1 MSAMG
6 KGALVRV
13 SLLGPIEVTR
23 GDGRDVVLGMGR
35 QAAVFAVLALRANTV
50 VSTGALVQALWDP
63 PVPEGAVAT
72 LHTYLSRLR
81 RTVFADAGR
90 WDRRGVLSSTGG
102 AYRLTLAP
110 GVLDLDVFEE
120 HVDVA
125 IRARLAGDDRAAAEQ
140 LDTALALWRGEPL
153 IALPGPVLRYERRRL
168 HERWLAVKH
177 DRLRLDIG
185 LGGSRRVIGELS
197 ALLDTCPLQE
207 QWANLLMVAL
217 YRSGRQAD
225 ALQVYASMRRR
236 LAEELGI
243 SPGDE
248 LVATYLRIL
257 RAQPVGLP
265 ELARAL

>member
-1 MSAMG
+1 MR
-6 KGALVRV
+6 KGALTRV

-23 GDGRDVVLGMGR
+23 SDGRTVTLGQGR
-35 QAAVFAVLALRANTV
+35 QGAVFALLALRANTV
-50 VSTGALVQALWDP
+50 VSTDALVQALWDP
-63 PVPEGAVAT
+63 PVPERAVAT

-81 RTVFADAGR
+81 RTVLADGDR

-102 AYRLTLAP
+102 TYRLSLAP

-120 HVDVA
+120 HVDA
-125 IRARLAGDDRAAAEQ
+125 ATRARATGDDRSAAEQ
-140 LDTALALWRGEPL
+140 LDAALALWRGEPL
-153 IALPGPVLRYERRRL
+153 IGLPGPVHGHERRRL

-177 DRLRLDIG
+177 DRLRLAIA
-185 LGGSRRVIGELS
+185 LGRSRQVIGELS
-197 ALLDTCPLQE
+197 ALLATCPLQE

-248 LVATYLRIL
+248 LEATYLRIL
-257 RAQPVGLP
+257 RAEPAGLP